1 MIAGF
6 LLRGG
11 QIHWLVHPPEMIIV
25 LGTVFFGLLCTHRG
39 CFLRFIPQALKALFV
54 KPAPN
59 FDFCQISDNGR
70 KFDAEGGGMAVIMS
84 LISIMSTLDN
94 PEQVGRL
101 VAAAMSGFF
110 WPCSFL
116 RKILFFYDLVFRRM
130 NPDRRPG
137 SDRHRTRS
145 FFALLSDLGRF
156 FSWGDLR

>member
-1 MIAGF
+1 
-6 LLRGG
+6 
-11 QIHWLVHPPEMIIV
+11 
-25 LGTVFFGLLCTHRG
+25 
-39 CFLRFIPQALKALFV
+39 
-54 KPAPN
+54 
-59 FDFCQISDNGR
+59 
-70 KFDAEGGGMAVIMS
+70 MAVIMS

-156 FSWGDLR
+156 FAWGGPSMINPVHSAIITEKRMTRSEGNAAFSS